1 MTHKMT
7 QSSRHML
14 ADKRTPAL
22 ETFLTFF
29 ETFILLEISWEN
41 EYQLLMK
48 ATIRNVAYVVIQ
60 D

>member
-1 MTHKMT
+1 MT
-7 QSSRHML
+7 QSSRHMF